1 MNPKLIQ
8 FIELCLVDGVISDKE
23 REVIFRKSKDLGV
36 PDDECEI
43 ILEGMVRRNKLLQK
57 DSVKKGQIIHSRENN
72 SDENNQGRIKKDSLT
87 LEKREENISKKGN
100 LPPIGINTEFI
111 EKEGVTPS
119 DVNKSPISIEDSEL
133 IKEIEKT
140 VGVILEKYS
149 SEISLLS
156 KDRIKTQKELKKND
170 LFFIQGND
178 FKKLDQNEKF
188 EILDSDE
195 KNSFEVYYNRKTGWY
210 FTTDGKLII
219 DLRKSNFFTG
229 ENRWSNEVSSI
240 YWIMECYSGNNIF
253 VPKVFESNRWF
264 KRIFLIPVGDD
275 LFIQIPSGQLDYVD
289 EILLGFETYLNNQ
302 LKFSP
307 ILEDL
312 EFKLGNNSSHFE
324 LIKMRLE
331 LMKTFILK
339 YHSNFIIEINKYVD
353 DSLLLIKKYQSKIKE
368 DKYVHNL
375 VQMTN
380 RLKDIREGLNTMKK
394 LIISFDLV
402 KIETSNR
409 RGIILPN
416 EDEKIDLDELIS
428 EFEDGVDNYT
438 KINFYT
444 LCMIT
449 SLLENDKMTF
459 LQIYEQFDKI
469 GVFNSNWE
477 NLMLEGI
484 NNLNKN
490 MNELTNSV
498 YLLNYSVSRKLDKLH
513 YLTESSFEGLKHSIT
528 TELKGINSSIN
539 FNNLLTG
546 IQSYQLY
553 KINKNTK
560 SLRG

>member
-1 MNPKLIQ
+1 
-8 FIELCLVDGVISDKE
+8 
-23 REVIFRKSKDLGV
+23 
-36 PDDECEI
+36 
-43 ILEGMVRRNKLLQK
+43 
-57 DSVKKGQIIHSRENN
+57 
-72 SDENNQGRIKKDSLT
+72 
-87 LEKREENISKKGN
+87 
-100 LPPIGINTEFI
+100 
-111 EKEGVTPS
+111 
-119 DVNKSPISIEDSEL
+119 
-133 IKEIEKT
+133 
-140 VGVILEKYS
+140 
-149 SEISLLS
+149 
-156 KDRIKTQKELKKND
+156 
-170 LFFIQGND
+170 
-178 FKKLDQNEKF
+178 
-188 EILDSDE
+188 
-195 KNSFEVYYNRKTGWY
+195 
-210 FTTDGKLII
+210 
-219 DLRKSNFFTG
+219 
-229 ENRWSNEVSSI
+229 
-240 YWIMECYSGNNIF
+240 MECYSGNNIF

>member
-1 MNPKLIQ
+1 
-8 FIELCLVDGVISDKE
+8 
-23 REVIFRKSKDLGV
+23 
-36 PDDECEI
+36 
-43 ILEGMVRRNKLLQK
+43 MVRRNKLLQK